1 MKTILYLC
9 ILLVVVV
16 FGLTFAHKNPGDVAI
31 SYYGLSGEWRLVV
44 VLLVTFISGALFGL
58 LLTIISN
65 LKVRRKLFQAKREI
79 KKTTQKLSA
88 VKSISAE

>member
-65 LKVRRKLFQAKREI
+65 LKVRRKLSQAKREI